1 MTKWAQGCGTL
12 SREPSVCH
20 LVLLFA
26 CFYVSC
32 VGHLFVVWFF
42 GSEGLYIMLFLAGS
56 VDSAVF
62 ATACGWQCRR
72 TLAVAAG
79 AIQITLTRPRQG
91 FLTFF
96 WLLLEKNK
104 MHTGGVTSESRVN
117 HMWRL
122 EKDFGANQV
131 HSSALG
137 DRLRLCEVWLVTCV
151 WSCSCG
157 TMWNSP
163 SGKCFSCAL
172 LENLW

>member
-1 MTKWAQGCGTL
+1 MTKWAQGCGVL
-12 SREPSVCH
+12 KRESSVCH

-26 CFYVSC
+26 CYYMSC

-79 AIQITLTRPRQG
+79 AIQIALTRPQDQDRFLDL
-91 FLTFF
+91 FLTF
-96 WLLLEKNK
+96 
-104 MHTGGVTSESRVN
+104 MHTGVTSESRVN

-172 LENLW
+172 LANLW

>member
-1 MTKWAQGCGTL
+1 MYPVW
-12 SREPSVCH
+12 VIF
-20 LVLLFA
+20 LLFGFSGLKD
-26 CFYVSC
+26 CTSC
-32 VGHLFVVWFF
+32 CSWQAQSIQLF
-42 GSEGLYIMLFLAGS
+42 
-56 VDSAVF
+56 F